1 MNKYDKL
8 QLAMA
13 NVSRKV
19 AAEGSL
25 KEKDLI
31 TTRRVNA
38 IMMAKK
44 PVTHTTLLGTRI
56 DARRLC
62 VVRAGFAMQRSGFD
76 WPDFDIDEIQKWL
89 YDNWDKIL
97 RVMISIVALFVI

>member
-8 QLAMA
+8 QLALA

-38 IMMAKK
+38 IMVAKK
-44 PVTHTTLLGTRI
+44 PVSYTTRLGTRI

-62 VVRAGFAMQRSGFD
+62 VFTTGQKMKRAGFD
-76 WPDFDIDEIQKWL
+76 WPDFNIDEIEQWL

-97 RVMISIVALFVI
+97 RVLISLVALFVI